1 MQPDIPPS
9 VRRSLVPLLTA
20 GLFASALLGG
30 CRSLTPS
37 AIAAAPFYRQNSLP
51 ERRVVENVAYRADGL
66 DKHRLDFYLP
76 EAATAPAP
84 VVVFVH
90 GDGWNTG
97 DKDFRLGPHDLYAN
111 VGRYFARHGVLAAV
125 VNYRLLP
132 SVDWRAQTEDVAGAV
147 TFVRKQAARY
157 GGDPQRLFL
166 MGHSAG
172 AQLAARI
179 ALDPSWLE
187 AEGLPARSVCGVV
200 SVSGAGFDLT
210 HVPSI
215 HGDYAYF
222 ATRFAPPGFVPR
234 RTMSSLPDP
243 WQREASPATFARA
256 DAPPFRLMVLRGEA
270 ESFAMQADRLNRALR
285 QAGAATSPVDV
296 YDGGPHS
303 LGAVLLSR
311 ADLGIARS
319 ALRFVQ
325 TTPCSR

>member
-1 MQPDIPPS
+1 MRS
-9 VRRSLVPLLTA
+9 VLAVLVL
-20 GLFASALLGG
+20 ALAVVAPG

-37 AIAAAPFYRQNSLP
+37 AIAAAPFYRQNPLP
-51 ERRVVENVAYRADGL
+51 ERRVVADVAYRADGNA
-66 DKHRLDFYLP
+66 KHRLDFYLP
-76 EAATAPAP
+76 DASPQPTP

-90 GDGWNTG
+90 GGGWNTG
-97 DKDFRLGPHDLYAN
+97 DKNLTLGPHDLYAN
-111 VGRYFARHGVLAAV
+111 VGRFFARHGVLAAV

-132 SVDWRAQTEDVAGAV
+132 SVDWRTQTEDVAEAV
-147 TFVRKQAARY
+147 AFVRKQASRY
-157 GGDPQRLFL
+157 GGNPQRLFL

-179 ALDPSWLE
+179 ALDPSWLD
-187 AEGLPARSVCGVV
+187 AAGLPDRSVCGVV

-215 HGDYAYF
+215 RDDYAYF

-234 RTMSSLPDP
+234 RSMSSLPDP
-243 WQREASPATFARA
+243 WQREASPTTFARA
-256 DAPPFRLMVLRGEA
+256 DAPPFRLMVLRAEA
-270 ESFAMQADRLNRALR
+270 ETFRMQADRLNRALR
-285 QAGAATSPVDV
+285 QAGATTSPVEV

-325 TTPCSR
+325 TRPCAG

>member
-1 MQPDIPPS
+1 MRPALAA
-9 VRRSLVPLLTA
+9 SLLVLAAAAPA
-20 GLFASALLGG
+20 

-37 AIAAAPFYRQNSLP
+37 AIAAAPFYRQNPLP
-51 ERRVVENVAYRADGL
+51 ERRVVADVPYRADG
-66 DKHRLDFYLP
+66 DPKHRLDLYRP
-76 EAATAPAP
+76 DDAATPAP

-90 GDGWNTG
+90 GGGWNTG
-97 DKDFRLGPHDLYAN
+97 DKNLTLGTNDLYAN
-111 VGRYFARHGVLAAV
+111 LGRYFARHGVLAAV

-132 SVDWRAQTEDVAGAV
+132 SVDWRAQTEDVAEAV
-147 TFVRKQAARY
+147 AFVRKNAARY

-187 AEGLPARSVCGVV
+187 AAGLPERSVCGVV

-215 HGDYAYF
+215 RGDYAYF

-234 RTMSSLPDP
+234 RSMSSLADP
-243 WQREASPATFARA
+243 WQREASPALFARA
-256 DAPPFRLMVLRGEA
+256 AAPPFRLMVLRGEA
-270 ESFAMQADRLNRALR
+270 ESFKMQADRLNQALQRA
-285 QAGAATSPVDV
+285 GVPTSPVEV

-311 ADLGIARS
+311 ADLGIAPS

-325 TTPCSR
+325 TTACPG